1 MLEKRFSS
9 ADVHSILFSFI
20 IIIIII
26 NNYKKENEM
35 EWTSAEEKC
44 FSNMKEL
51 VKSYC
56 QSGQLIELYTQL
68 LPCSVA

>member
-1 MLEKRFSS
+1 
-9 ADVHSILFSFI
+9 
-20 IIIIII
+20 
-26 NNYKKENEM
+26 M

-68 LPCSVA
+68 LPCSVAWTFLFSSTYINANC